1 MSGDVSGGAGGVGPA
16 GAGEPARPS
25 EFDQAVTWLQRLTG
39 DPLADAVPGRLR
51 IDAVSEVS
59 PRPRYQE
66 CRVEGIAEAPGV
78 PTTPVVL
85 EVVFDRRFWPRVG
98 QVLPARVS
106 RSQPGAVEVSWE
118 ALRKA

>member
-59 PRPRYQE
+59 PRPR
-66 CRVEGIAEAPGV
+66 CGASRLGRHPRLFVS
-78 PTTPVVL
+78 
-85 EVVFDRRFWPRVG
+85 RRF
-98 QVLPARVS
+98 
-106 RSQPGAVEVSWE
+106 
-118 ALRKA
+118 